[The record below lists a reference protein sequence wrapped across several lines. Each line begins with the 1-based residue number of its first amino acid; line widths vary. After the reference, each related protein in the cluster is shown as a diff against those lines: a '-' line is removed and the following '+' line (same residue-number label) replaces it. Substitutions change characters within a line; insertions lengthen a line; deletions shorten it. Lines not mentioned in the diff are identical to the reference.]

1 MNIILVCFAGM
12 STSML
17 VSKMEKIAAER
28 GIEAN
33 ISAMPA
39 TEIYDELDGADV
51 VLLGPQA
58 RYALDKV
65 KSEAEPKGIPV
76 AVIDSILYGTM
87 NGGAVLDMAL
97 EMAKK

>member
-1 MNIILVCFAGM
+1 MKIILVCFAGM

-17 VSKMEKIAAER
+17 VSKMEKVAAER
-28 GIEAN
+28 GIDAT

-65 KSEAEPKGIPV
+65 KSETDPKGIPV
-76 AVIDSILYGTM
+76 AVIDSVLYGTM
-87 NGGAVLDMAL
+87 NGAAVLDMAL